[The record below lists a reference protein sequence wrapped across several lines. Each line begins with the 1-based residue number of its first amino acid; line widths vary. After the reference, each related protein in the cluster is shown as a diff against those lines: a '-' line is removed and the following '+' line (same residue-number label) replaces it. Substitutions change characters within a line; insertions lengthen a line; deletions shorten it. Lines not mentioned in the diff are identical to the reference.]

1 MDGVSDTVEH
11 QAGWLLQPQAGGKR
25 YYRFQ
30 PTLEPGSGSMDDTSP
45 GHIKALQKAAAD
57 LIATKNDELDTLYA
71 VLKVE
76 APPPPDTANTQD

>member
-11 QAGWLLQPQAGGKR
+11 QTGWLLQPQAGSKR

-30 PTLEPGSGSMDDTSP
+30 TALEPGSGSMDDTSSK
-45 GHIKALQKAAAD
+45 HIKALQKAAAD
-57 LIATKNDELDTLYA
+57 LIATEKDELDSLCK

-76 APPPPDTANTQD
+76 APPPPDTANTQN